1 LRIADIMTDKNKIY
15 TEVTENI
22 SISVVPKYESEESN
36 PAIGKF
42 VYSYTVTIENIGT
55 ETVKLLSRHW
65 YIVDS
70 IQEKREVRGEGV
82 VGVQPELKPGETFQY
97 VSWCP
102 LHSPIGKMYGNYTF
116 LNLSARTTFKV
127 LIPEFLL
134 VSDFK
139 LN

>member
-1 LRIADIMTDKNKIY
+1 MTDRHRIY
-15 TEVTENI
+15 RAITENI

-42 VYSYTVTIENIGT
+42 VYSYEVTIENIGSDI
-55 ETVKLLSRHW
+55 VKLLSRHW

-70 IQEKREVRGEGV
+70 IQEKREVSGDGV
-82 VGVQPELKPGETFQY
+82 VGVQPELKPGETFLY
-97 VSWCP
+97 TSWCP
-102 LHSPIGKMYGNYTF
+102 LHSPIGKMYGNYVF
-116 LNLSARTTFKV
+116 MNLSSRTTFKA

>member
-1 LRIADIMTDKNKIY
+1 MTDKNKIY
-15 TEVTENI
+15 TAVTEMI
-22 SISVVPKYESEESN
+22 SISVQPRYEAEESN

-42 VYSYTVTIENIGT
+42 IYSYQVTIENNSFVN
-55 ETVKLLSRHW
+55 VKLLSRHW
-65 YIVDS
+65 YIIDS
-70 IQEKREVRGEGV
+70 IQIRREVKGEGV
-82 VGVQPELKPGETFQY
+82 IGKQPILAPGGTFQY

-102 LHSPIGKMYGNYTF
+102 LNSPIGKMYGNYVF
-116 LNLSARTTFKV
+116 VNLSERATFKV